1 MDSQRVGD
9 DWTGESLFQF
19 RNKPTTPAHRRFF
32 KRFPIPR
39 NWGIGIAGKTT
50 SGYFP
55 ISGESQEVRGNRTNL
70 NHPNEIETSS
80 EDNQTCPPERS
91 PVGNRDESSFP
102 PVSRHRGVS
111 MRTDGRRGEGD
122 SSPDYSP
129 GAIYQTPTPSFSGG
143 GSDGHSFDGE
153 GFHQTWGKPK
163 AVRKATDT
171 HLPPTAATTTL
182 TVPLAA
188 IPACQTGGG
197 TLPHTTERLEG
208 TSVRRA
214 TPGKP

>member
-1 MDSQRVGD
+1 MIGQGRVYSSFGINPQP
-9 DWTGESLFQF
+9 WL
-19 RNKPTTPAHRRFF
+19 HRRFF

-55 ISGESQEVRGNRTNL
+55 ISGESQEVRETATNL

-111 MRTDGRRGEGD
+111 MRTDGRRGEGPAHRLTTRPVP
-122 SSPDYSP
+122 STKRRPLPFP
-129 GAIYQTPTPSFSGG
+129 GAAQMATLST
-143 GSDGHSFDGE
+143 GE